1 MSGVS
6 RRRWFGPLVGAV
18 AFAVTLLLV
27 APVVVVTDVAVRQV
41 EMAQL
46 VTEVEYSEAQM
57 LAVQEEIRRVTDDFE
72 AIPNPTD
79 ADRAELVGRL
89 ADVAAFGQEAI
100 TEAGD
105 DLADE
110 SYLPWHTAL
119 QRAQRDYLAHNR
131 AWQDYLERA
140 TVDPGEFTIPQ
151 DEVNDSFLVAERSLR
166 SALPPLA
173 DRDLRQR
180 VDAIF
185 AEGAPDGQAA

>member
-6 RRRWFGPLVGAV
+6 RRRWFGPLVGVV

-27 APVVVVTDVAVRQV
+27 APVAVVTDVALRQA

-57 LAVQEEIRRVTDDFE
+57 LTVQEEIRRVTDDYE

-79 ADRAELVGRL
+79 ADRAELVGQL

-100 TEAGD
+100 AAAGD

-119 QRAQRDYLAHNR
+119 HQAQRDYLAHNQ

-140 TVDPGEFTIPQ
+140 TVDPGEFTVPQ
-151 DEVNDSFLVAERSLR
+151 DEVNDSFMVAERSLR
-166 SALPPLA
+166 SAVPPLA
-173 DRDLRQR
+173 DEELRQR

>member
-6 RRRWFGPLVGAV
+6 RRRWFGPLVGVV

-27 APVVVVTDVAVRQV
+27 APVAVVTDVALRQA

-72 AIPNPTD
+72 AIQNPTD

-100 TEAGD
+100 MEAGD
-105 DLADE
+105 DLADDT
-110 SYLPWHTAL
+110 YLPWHTAL
-119 QRAQRDYLAHNR
+119 RQAQRDYLAHNQ

-140 TVDPGEFTIPQ
+140 TVDPGEFTVPQ

-166 SALPPLA
+166 SAVPPLA
-173 DRDLRQR
+173 DRELRQR

-185 AEGAPDGQAA
+185 ADGAPDGQAA